1 MIIGLDIGTQSAKA
15 VVINEA
21 MDVLGS
27 ASHSYTVSYP
37 KPGWAEQDP
46 ALWESA
52 LGPVI
57 EAALE
62 DANVPKDQITT
73 LGLAGQL
80 DGAVATDE
88 AGQPLHPCLIWVDKR
103 ATDIMAQIPADR
115 VHPISGVVADPS
127 HMAAKIVWLK
137 QALGEAASDAHY
149 HQPVSWL
156 VERLTGE
163 RVLDHGHASTTMLYN
178 LKSRSWSGELLAAFG
193 IDVRELPRI
202 DDSFAAAGHLTPE
215 GAALTGL
222 PQGVTVAVGTGD
234 DFSNP
239 LGAGLA
245 KPGQLACCLGT
256 AEVVGA
262 LDESPKIDDTGL
274 LQTLGYPTGHYFI
287 ENPGWLSGGSVEWA
301 AGILGFGSPAELDR
315 AAAEIPP
322 GSDGV
327 LFLPTLGGA
336 TAPEWIA
343 SARGCFYGLTP
354 AHDRRHMA
362 RAVLEGCAFAMRD
375 VADRLHEM
383 RVPLDSVFLLGG
395 GARSDPWAQIRAD
408 LSGLPVIVPDVAD
421 TSPVGAAVLAAV
433 AGGTYATVSSAAAA
447 IGGETKTFNPAPAL
461 KAAYDAAHGAYRRLF
476 ESLKPVFEAPS
487 P

>member
-1 MIIGLDIGTQSAKA
+1 MIIGIDIGTQSAKA
-15 VVINEA
+15 VVADETLN
-21 MDVLGS
+21 VLGS
-27 ASHSYTVSYP
+27 ASHAYAVSYP

-46 ALWESA
+46 HLWEAA

-57 EAALE
+57 EAALK
-62 DANVPKDQITT
+62 DADVSKDSITA

-80 DGAVATDE
+80 DGAVATDAKGE
-88 AGQPLHPCLIWVDKR
+88 PLHPCLIWVDKR
-103 ATDIMAQIPADR
+103 AADIMADIPTDKIRA
-115 VHPISGVVADPS
+115 INGIVADPS

-137 QALGEAASDAHY
+137 QALGEAAANAHY
-149 HQPVSWL
+149 HQPTSWL
-156 VERLTGE
+156 VARLTGE
-163 RVLDHGHASTTMLYN
+163 RVLDHGHASTTMLYD
-178 LKSRSWSGELLAAFG
+178 LKSKTWSEELLAAFG
-193 IDVRELPRI
+193 ISAAELPRI
-202 DDSFAAAGHLTPE
+202 DDSFASAGKLSPE
-215 GAALTGL
+215 GAAITGL
-222 PQGVTVAVGTGD
+222 PVGISVAVGTGD

-245 KPGQLACCLGT
+245 RPGQLACCLGT

-262 LDESPKIDDTGL
+262 LDNAPKIDHSGL

-301 AGILGFGSPAELDR
+301 VSILGFDNPAHLDL
-315 AAAEIPP
+315 AAQSVPL

-354 AHDRRHMA
+354 AHDRHHMA

-383 RVPLDSVFLLGG
+383 QVPLESLLLLGG
-395 GARSDPWAQIRAD
+395 GARSDLWAQIRAD

-433 AGGTYATVSSAAAA
+433 AGGYHGDVTSATAA
-447 IGGETKTFNPAPAL
+447 IGGTRKTFAPNPAL
-461 KAAYDAAHGAYRRLF
+461 KAAYDNAHGAYRRLF
-476 ESLKPVFEAPS
+476 HALKPIFEG
-487 P
+487 